1 MSRVLPIA
9 AAILM
14 GFTSQSVQAADL
26 LPPLPDLDQPLISER
41 PLGAGWYLRGD
52 VGIGATRLGS
62 AMSNDA
68 PGTRLHTNRR
78 MGTGMSLGAGA
89 GYQFNS
95 WLRADIT
102 IDHRFDTRYRGETRN
117 AGADWHHQGQMS
129 ATTMLANAYLDL
141 GTWYAFTPYIGAG
154 LGFSA
159 KRLNQYEIATGGTTV
174 ATLKNRNRN
183 DFAWALMA
191 GVAIDTGANTSLDLG
206 YRYLNLSHAN
216 TGITAGAGSVAL
228 RNLESHE
235 FRAGLRWHFGN

>member
-1 MSRVLPIA
+1 MSRLMPIA
-9 AAILM
+9 AAIM
-14 GFTSQSVQAADL
+14 VGFAANTVHAAD
-26 LPPLPDLDQPLISER
+26 LPPLPDLDQPLISDR

-52 VGIGATRLGS
+52 VGIGSTGLGS
-62 AMSNDA
+62 AVSNDA
-68 PGTRLHTNRR
+68 PGTHEHTHRR

-95 WLRADIT
+95 WLRADVT
-102 IDHRFDTRYRGETRN
+102 IDHRFDTRYRGQTRVG
-117 AGADWHHQGQMS
+117 AADWHHQGQMS

-159 KRLNQYEIATGGTTV
+159 KRLNQYEITSAGTTL
-174 ATLKNRNRN
+174 ATLKNQNRN

-206 YRYLNLSHAN
+206 YRYLNLRHAN
-216 TGITAGAGSVAL
+216 TGITTGFGGVSL
-228 RNLESHE
+228 RSLESHE
-235 FRAGLRWHFGN
+235 FRAGLRWHFGD

>member
-1 MSRVLPIA
+1 MSRVMPIA
-9 AAILM
+9 AAIMVGLAAN
-14 GFTSQSVQAADL
+14 TAQAAD
-26 LPPLPDLDQPLISER
+26 LPPLPDLDQPLISDR

-52 VGIGATRLGS
+52 VGIGSTGLGS
-62 AMSNDA
+62 AVSNDA
-68 PGTRLHTNRR
+68 PGTREHTNRR

-95 WLRADIT
+95 WLRADVT
-102 IDHRFDTRYRGETRN
+102 IDHRFDARYRGQTRL
-117 AGADWHHQGQMS
+117 GTADWHHQGQMS

-141 GTWYAFTPYIGAG
+141 GTWHAFTPYIGAG

-159 KRLNQYEIATGGTTV
+159 KRLNQYGISSGGTTV
-174 ATLKNRNRN
+174 ASLKNRNRN

-191 GVAIDTGANTSLDLG
+191 GVAVDTGANTSLDLG
-206 YRYLNLSHAN
+206 YRYLNLRHAN
-216 TGITAGAGSVAL
+216 TGITSGFGGVSL

>member
-1 MSRVLPIA
+1 MPRAIPIA
-9 AAILM
+9 AAIM
-14 GFTSQSVQAADL
+14 VGFAAQAVQAAD
-26 LPPLPDLDQPLISER
+26 LPPLPDLDRPLIDER

-52 VGIGATRLGS
+52 VGIGSTGLGS
-62 AMSNDA
+62 AVSKDA
-68 PGTRLHTNRR
+68 PGTREHTNRR

-95 WLRADIT
+95 WLRADVT
-102 IDHRFDTRYRGETRN
+102 IDHRFDARYRGQTRVG
-117 AGADWHHQGQMS
+117 GADWHHQGQMS

-141 GTWYAFTPYIGAG
+141 GTWHAFTPYIGAG
-154 LGFSA
+154 VGFSA
-159 KRLNQYEIATGGTTV
+159 KRLNQYEITSGGTT

-206 YRYLNLSHAN
+206 YRYLNLRHAN
-216 TGITAGAGSVAL
+216 TGITAGVGGVSL
-228 RNLESHE
+228 RSLESHE

>member
-1 MSRVLPIA
+1 MPRAIPIA
-9 AAILM
+9 AAIM
-14 GFTSQSVQAADL
+14 VGFAAQAVQAAD
-26 LPPLPDLDQPLISER
+26 LPPLPDLDRPLIDER

-52 VGIGATRLGS
+52 VGIGSTGLGS
-62 AMSNDA
+62 AVSKDA
-68 PGTRLHTNRR
+68 PGTREHTNRR

-95 WLRADIT
+95 WLRADVT
-102 IDHRFDTRYRGETRN
+102 IDHRFDARYRGQTRVG
-117 AGADWHHQGQMS
+117 GADWHHQGQMS

-154 LGFSA
+154 VGFSA
-159 KRLNQYEIATGGTTV
+159 KRLNQYEITSGGTT

-206 YRYLNLSHAN
+206 YRYLNLRHAN
-216 TGITAGAGSVAL
+216 TGITTGIGGVSL
-228 RNLESHE
+228 RSLESHE
-235 FRAGLRWHFGN
+235 FRAGLRWHFAN